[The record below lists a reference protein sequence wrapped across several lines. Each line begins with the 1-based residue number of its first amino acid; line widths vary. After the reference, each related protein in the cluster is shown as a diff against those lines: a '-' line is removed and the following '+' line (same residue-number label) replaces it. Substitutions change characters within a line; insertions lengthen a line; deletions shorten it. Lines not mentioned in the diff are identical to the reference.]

1 MKKLQALLVMFVMI
15 FSTGTI
21 ANDIYIEQVGSL
33 SDITLTQ
40 QGVDNRIGTAL
51 NPSFFGGSSN
61 VSTIEQIGSRNEL
74 DLLINGDNDVVTL
87 SVTGN
92 DNVQSINCGQK
103 TAVTCN
109 STTINYSLTGD
120 NNTTTTNIG
129 AGTNSKMVVVG
140 DSNTIT
146 HTSTSSG
153 VVSADLTVT
162 GNSNTIGLTQEG
174 TLDKS
179 IKIESTGNSNNI
191 TVHQSN

>member
-15 FSTGTI
+15 FSTSTI

-92 DNVQSINCGQK
+92 DNVQ
-103 TAVTCN
+103 
-109 STTINYSLTGD
+109 
-120 NNTTTTNIG
+120 
-129 AGTNSKMVVVG
+129 
-140 DSNTIT
+140 
-146 HTSTSSG
+146 
-153 VVSADLTVT
+153 
-162 GNSNTIGLTQEG
+162 
-174 TLDKS
+174 
-179 IKIESTGNSNNI
+179 
-191 TVHQSN
+191 